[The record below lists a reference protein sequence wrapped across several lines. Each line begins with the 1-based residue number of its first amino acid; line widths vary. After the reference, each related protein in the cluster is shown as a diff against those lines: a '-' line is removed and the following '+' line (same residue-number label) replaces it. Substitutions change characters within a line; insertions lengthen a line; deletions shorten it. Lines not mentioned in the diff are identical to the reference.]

1 MGDGVRIGRSD
12 SFIFS
17 ALALGLMSASFY
29 LSIVLSFAFLVPLQ
43 LAFGRLGKQGGN
55 SAALLSGGIV
65 ALVQAWRL
73 VTSGGSSL
81 FLASLAGVAYPF
93 LLILALLILNA
104 AIWSKTAAVVKAL
117 IVSLALALL
126 MAPAVALLVS
136 DNDIRASMTESVQDL
151 LAGLAGTSTSAPSL
165 ASQGYDGAAMLASLD
180 PAEMVATT
188 MKLFSSSFAALLFL
202 LVGGSWWIG
211 NRMAG
216 EGSSGRRATPS
227 LMELHLP
234 EALVWPFLV
243 SWALLL
249 GILYLKPSPVLEAL
263 AWNLSL
269 IFTLAYA
276 AQGTGIVAHY
286 LARWKVPRFIRI
298 VLAIS
303 LLIGLTS
310 SPLGTALVAIF
321 PLLGVTELWIPYR
334 NPKGV
339 GA

>member
-29 LSIVLSFAFLVPLQ
+29 LSIVLSFAFLIPLQ
-43 LAFGRLGKQGGN
+43 LAFGRLGKRGGN

-65 ALVQAWRL
+65 AVVQAWRL
-73 VTSGGSSL
+73 FSGGGSSM
-81 FLASLAGVAYPF
+81 FLATLAGVAYPF
-93 LLILALLILNA
+93 LLILAILVLNA
-104 AIWSKTAAVVKAL
+104 SIWNKTAAVIKAL
-117 IVSLALALL
+117 VVSLVLAIL
-126 MAPAVALLVS
+126 MVPVVSLLV
-136 DNDIRASMTESVQDL
+136 NDGLIRASLTESIQKL
-151 LAGLAGTSTSAPSL
+151 LTSFAGTTKSSPSM
-165 ASQGYDGAAMLASLD
+165 SSEGYDAAALLASLD

-188 MKLFSSSFAALLFL
+188 MKMFSSSFAALLFL
-202 LVGGSWWIG
+202 LVGGSWWAG

-216 EGSSGRRATPS
+216 EGSSGRRETPS

-234 EALVWPFLV
+234 VALVWPFLV

-269 IFTLAYA
+269 IFTLAYT

-298 VLAIS
+298 VMAVS

-310 SPLGTALVAIF
+310 SPLGTVLVAIF